1 MLSPRGMYVTVFG
14 TKVCYLLH
22 DGNCGT
28 FPTAM
33 RFVHKQVYEIP
44 SENCTK
50 DYNNFQSRLILPR
63 MSDYNSAA
71 VGVFVYFEINI
82 KVRQKVFVGINSN
95 L

>member
-1 MLSPRGMYVTVFG
+1 MLSPRGMYVTVFV
-14 TKVCYLLH
+14 TKACCLLH
-22 DGNCGT
+22 DGKCGT

-33 RFVHKQVYEIP
+33 RYEIP

-50 DYNNFQSRLILPR
+50 DYYNFQSRLFLLR

-71 VGVFVYFEINI
+71 AGEFVYFEINI

-95 L
+95 V